1 VIEARGVGKYF
12 GRRKVL
18 GALDIKIDE
27 GETVALMG
35 PNGAGKTTLL
45 RILATLSEPSTG
57 EVFVDG
63 RSSYEDPVM
72 ARKAIGFVGHSTY
85 TYDDLT
91 ALENLRFYWRMYGLP
106 AAEFQKVGPG
116 LLGRVGL
123 SHRVNDRA
131 SVFSK
136 GMRQRLAIA
145 RALLHSPKVLLLD
158 EPYSSLDQ
166 KGVDILSQVLAEE
179 RSRGC
184 SILVVTHDLQRI
196 GAVADR
202 ADILAGG
209 RVAQSFDPAAIK
221 RGDLEK
227 SYRTI
232 TEGGIL

>member
-1 VIEARGVGKYF
+1 MIEARSVSKHF
-12 GRRKVL
+12 GRRRVL
-18 GALDIKIDE
+18 SGLDIKIDE

-63 RSSYEDPVM
+63 RSSYDDPII

-106 AAEFQKVGPG
+106 AAEFPRIGTE

-131 SVFSK
+131 AVFSK

-196 GAVADR
+196 SAVADR

-209 RVAQSFDPAAIK
+209 RIAQSFDPASIR

-232 TEGGIL
+232 SEGGIL